1 MEPFSPIKG
10 INQQFNPIQSMTKP
24 AGSLGASDEAKD
36 NKLSFANMMSKQVY
50 GANDALN
57 EAGRTTN
64 LLLKGEVKNPH
75 DVAIAGQKAGIMLKL
90 TTTICSKVSSACTTL
105 FQMQI

>member
-1 MEPFSPIKG
+1 MQPFIPIQG
-10 INQQFNPIQSMTKP
+10 ISQQLSPIQSLSKQSGP
-24 AGSLGASDEAKD
+24 VDSDENAGK
-36 NKLSFANMMSKQVY
+36 KFTFANIMQNQLS

-57 EAGRTTN
+57 EAGRTTTQ
-64 LLLKGEVKNPH
+64 LLRGEVKNPH

-90 TTTICSKVSSACTTL
+90 TTTICSKMSSACTTL